1 MFVTHSLIFHNV
13 FFMLGPVHTYHFHLK
28 TESLLSSSVYRAKM
42 PPRGGGGGGG
52 GGSTGTSRNG
62 PQVIKVVRKVEDEII
77 RI

>member
-42 PPRGGGGGGG
+42 PPRGG
-52 GGSTGTSRNG
+52 STGTSRNG

>member
-42 PPRGGGGGGG
+42 PPRGGG
-52 GGSTGTSRNG
+52 STGTSRNG